1 MKYLLSADKSA
12 EFARSLF
19 RPAAFRLAEFK
30 SGRVVARK
38 INYIRKYYRSNS
50 NRRSQIDL
58 QQMITMLRYAVENVP
73 YYSKVISRSLIEKI
87 ASDPAYYMELPI
99 LTKDTVN
106 ELGIKLL
113 SSSFDIKNLKKMKT
127 GGSTGPSA
135 FFYYDQEAADW
146 SSATTW
152 YCRSHHESFYH
163 NRQLHFACD
172 FGETQLSPYRDLRAL
187 GEYLATNRVNI
198 FTMDFDE
205 KQVDYYLKQL
215 CDKRPNLVHGHPS
228 TMYAIAKRAS
238 EQGYE
243 DFRGLFNYFE
253 SSGETLHHH
262 QHELITR
269 VFGCKVVNR
278 YGLAEAGIVAYQTSI
293 STPSMKLMSHL
304 VYPDHFGVKGEHDFV
319 FTSLRN
325 FAMPLIRYNSQDVVL
340 IRPDSLGEK
349 NQFLA
354 GVKGRIHDFV
364 EIGTKRIPTHAVMDV
379 LDHRVGGVHE
389 FQVIKSRATGAVVLR
404 IVPASESFDLA
415 LAKEKIASYF
425 GDPIPIEL
433 VPESGLIRT
442 GFRNKFRHL
451 VEVD

>member
-1 MKYLLSADKSA
+1 MYFSLADKSA
-12 EFARSLF
+12 EFARSLL
-19 RPAAFRLAEFK
+19 RPAAFRLAEF
-30 SGRVVARK
+30 
-38 INYIRKYYRSNS
+38 NS
-50 NRRSQIDL
+50 NRVVTRKANCIRRYYKSSSNRRNQIDL
-58 QQMITMLRYAVENVP
+58 RNLIAVLRYAVENVP

-87 ASDPAYYMELPI
+87 ESDPAYYMDLPI
-99 LTKDTVN
+99 LTKDIVN
-106 ELGIKLL
+106 ELGVKLL
-113 SSSFDIKNLKKMKT
+113 SARFDIKNLKKMKT

-205 KQVDYYLKQL
+205 EHVDYYLKQI

-238 EQGYE
+238 EKEGGNYK
-243 DFRGLFNYFE
+243 GLINYFE

-262 QHELITR
+262 QEELITR

-304 VYPDHFGVKGEHDFV
+304 VYPDHFVTEGEHDFV
-319 FTSLRN
+319 FTTLRN
-325 FAMPLIRYNSQDVVL
+325 FAMPLIRYNSQDIVL
-340 IRPDSLGEK
+340 IRPDSLGAK
-349 NQFLA
+349 NQFLD

-389 FQVIKSRATGAVVLR
+389 FQLIKSRATGALVLR
-404 IVPASESFDLA
+404 VVPASESFDLA
-415 LAKEKIASYF
+415 LAQEKIAIYF
-425 GDPIPIEL
+425 GVPIPIEL
-433 VPESGLIRT
+433 VPETGLIRT

>member
-1 MKYLLSADKSA
+1 MRQIDKVA
-12 EFARSLF
+12 ELTRSLIRPFLF
-19 RPAAFRLAEFK
+19 RMAQYEA
-30 SGRVVARK
+30 GRKVSVK
-38 INYIRKYYRSNS
+38 IQSIHKYYNTSHEE
-50 NRRSQIDL
+50 RRCIDNARL
-58 QQMITMLRYAVENVP
+58 IAVLRYAISNVP
-73 YYSKVISRSLIEKI
+73 YYSKVINRGLVDKI
-87 ASDPAYYMELPI
+87 AHDSKYYMDLPI
-99 LTKDTVN
+99 LTKDIVN
-106 ELGIKLL
+106 EAGHQLI
-113 SSSFDIKNLKKMKT
+113 SSDFNINNLKKMKT

-152 YCRSHHESFYH
+152 YCRSHHEFFYH

-198 FTMDFDE
+198 FTMDFSE
-205 KQVDYYLKQL
+205 EHVDYYLKQL

-238 EQGYE
+238 EQGCGNYK
-243 DFRGLFNYFE
+243 GLINYFE
-253 SSGETLHHH
+253 SSGETLHHY

-304 VYPDHFGVKGEHDFV
+304 VYPDHFGTEGEHDFV

-340 IRPDSLGEK
+340 IRPDSLGTK
-349 NQFLA
+349 DQFLA

-379 LDHRVGGVHE
+379 LDHRVGGIHE
-389 FQVIKSRATGAVVLR
+389 FQVIKSRATRALVLR
-404 IVPASESFDLA
+404 DVPASESFDLA
-415 LAKEKIASYF
+415 LAQEKIAIYF
-425 GDPIPIEL
+425 GVPIPIEL

>member
-1 MKYLLSADKSA
+1 MYSLIAEKSA
-12 EFARSLF
+12 EFARSLL

-30 SGRVVARK
+30 SNRMVTRK
-38 INYIRKYYRSNS
+38 VDYIRRYYKSS
-50 NRRSQIDL
+50 SSRRRQIDL
-58 QQMITMLRYAVENVP
+58 QQMLTVLRYAVDNVP
-73 YYSKVISRSLIEKI
+73 YYSKIIDRGLIEKI
-87 ASDPAYYMELPI
+87 EIDPAYYMDLPV
-99 LTKDTVN
+99 LTKDIVN
-106 ELGIKLL
+106 ELGVKLL
-113 SSSFDIKNLKKMKT
+113 SSSFDINNIKKMKT

-135 FFYYDQEAADW
+135 YFYYDQEAADW

-172 FGETQLSPYRDLRAL
+172 FGEAQQSPYRDLRAL

-205 KQVDYYLKQL
+205 ENVDYYLKQL
-215 CDKRPNLVHGHPS
+215 CEKRPNLVHGHPS

-238 EQGYE
+238 EQGGGNYE
-243 DFRGLFNYFE
+243 GLINYFE
-253 SSGETLHHH
+253 SSGETLHPH
-262 QHELITR
+262 QEKLIAG

-278 YGLAEAGIVAYQTSI
+278 YGLAEAGIVAYQTST

-304 VYPDHFGVKGEHDFV
+304 VYPDHFTSEGEHDFI

-325 FAMPLIRYNSQDVVL
+325 FAMPLIRYNSQDIVL
-340 IRPDSLGEK
+340 VRPNSFGAKD
-349 NQFLA
+349 QFLA
-354 GVKGRIHDFV
+354 SVKGRIHDFI

-379 LDHRVGGVHE
+379 LDHRVGGIHE
-389 FQVIKSRATGAVVLR
+389 FQVIKSLATGALVLR
-404 IVPASESFDLA
+404 IVPASESFDLD
-415 LAKEKIASYF
+415 LAREKIAAYF
-425 GDPIPIEL
+425 GVAIPIEL

-451 VEVD
+451 VEVN